1 MQEDSEPV
9 KISVNSVTYILPALT
24 SKTMLA
30 VEHKQRGCNLQ
41 NLVLNISLLLL
52 NRDHKKV

>member
-9 KISVNSVTYILPALT
+9 KIRVNSVTYILPAVT

-30 VEHKQRGCNLQ
+30 VEHKQWGCSLQ
-41 NLVLNISLLLL
+41 NLMLNISLLLL